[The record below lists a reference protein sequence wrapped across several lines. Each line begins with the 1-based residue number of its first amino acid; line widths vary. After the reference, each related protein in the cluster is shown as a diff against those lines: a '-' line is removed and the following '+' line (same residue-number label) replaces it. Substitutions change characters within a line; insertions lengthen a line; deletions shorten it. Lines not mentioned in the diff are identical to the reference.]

1 MVYSKQNFLEGSIIL
16 VKKPL
21 KWTSFQVVNKI
32 RWLIKN
38 HFNIKKIKVGHAGTL
53 DPLAEGLLI
62 ICTGQLTKRITEFQ
76 NLNKSYTGVFHIGA
90 TRPSF
95 DLETDI
101 DSSSCIK
108 HLKVEDILKTKDQFI
123 GNIQQTPPIFSAVK
137 IKGKKLYQ
145 YARAGEKINP
155 KKRNISV
162 FKFNILKIDLPKVF
176 FEIECSKGTYIR
188 SIANDFG
195 KKIKVGAYL
204 ESLTRTNVGSY
215 CIEKAISIDDFEK
228 KLDASLKSQ

>member
-1 MVYSKQNFLEGSIIL
+1 MVYSKQKFLEGSIIL

-155 KKRNISV
+155 KKRNISI

-195 KKIKVGAYL
+195 KQLKVGAYL
-204 ESLTRTNVGSY
+204 ENLTRTNVGNY
-215 CIEKAISIDDFEK
+215 CLEKAISIDDFEK

>member
-1 MVYSKQNFLEGSIIL
+1 MVYSKQKFLEGSIIL

-108 HLKVEDILKTKDQFI
+108 HLKVKDILKTKDQFI

-155 KKRNISV
+155 KKRNISI

-195 KKIKVGAYL
+195 KQLKVGAYL
-204 ESLTRTNVGSY
+204 ENLTRTNVGRY
-215 CIEKAISIDDFEK
+215 CLEKAISIDDFQK
-228 KLDASLKSQ
+228 KLEASLKNQ

>member
-1 MVYSKQNFLEGSIIL
+1 MVYSKQKFLEGSIIL

-145 YARAGEKINP
+145 YARVGEKINP
-155 KKRNISV
+155 KKRNISI

-195 KKIKVGAYL
+195 KQLKVGAYL
-204 ESLTRTNVGSY
+204 ENLTRTNVGSY
-215 CIEKAISIDDFEK
+215 CLEKAISIDDFEK
-228 KLDASLKSQ
+228 KLEASLKSQ

>member
-1 MVYSKQNFLEGSIIL
+1 MVYSKQKFLEGSIIL

-155 KKRNISV
+155 KKRNISI

-195 KKIKVGAYL
+195 KQLKVGAYL
-204 ESLTRTNVGSY
+204 ENLTRTNVGSY
-215 CIEKAISIDDFEK
+215 CLEKAISIDDFQK
-228 KLDASLKSQ
+228 KLEASLKNQ

>member
-1 MVYSKQNFLEGSIIL
+1 MVYSKQKFLEGSIIL

-108 HLKVEDILKTKDQFI
+108 HLKVKDILKTKDQFI

-155 KKRNISV
+155 KKRNISIL
-162 FKFNILKIDLPKVF
+162 KFNILKIDLPKVF

-195 KKIKVGAYL
+195 KQLKVGAYL
-204 ESLTRTNVGSY
+204 ENLTRTNVGSY
-215 CIEKAISIDDFEK
+215 CLEKAISIDDFEK
-228 KLDASLKSQ
+228 KLEASLKSQ

>member
-1 MVYSKQNFLEGSIIL
+1 MVYSKQKFLEGSIIL
-16 VKKPL
+16 LKKPL

-62 ICTGQLTKRITEFQ
+62 ICTGQFTKRITEFQ

-137 IKGKKLYQ
+137 IKGKKLYE

-155 KKRNISV
+155 KKRNISI

-215 CIEKAISIDDFEK
+215 CIEKAISIDDFER
-228 KLDASLKSQ
+228 KLEASLKNQ

>member
-1 MVYSKQNFLEGSIIL
+1 MVYTKQKFLEGSTIL
-16 VKKPL
+16 IKKPL

-38 HFNIKKIKVGHAGTL
+38 YFNIKKIKVGHAGTL

-62 ICTGQLTKRITEFQ
+62 LCTGQSTKKIVEFQ
-76 NLNKSYTGVFHIGA
+76 NLNKNYTGVFFIGA

-95 DLETDI
+95 DLETEI
-101 DSSSCIK
+101 NSSSSIK
-108 HLKVEDILKTKDQFI
+108 HLKTEDLIKTKDELT

-137 IKGKKLYQ
+137 IKGKKLYE
-145 YARAGEKINP
+145 YARAGQKIKP
-155 KKRNISV
+155 KKRNVSIS
-162 FKFNILKIDLPKVF
+162 KFNLLKIDLPKVF

-195 KKIKVGAYL
+195 KKLKVGAYL
-204 ESLTRTNVGSY
+204 ESLVRTSVGDYSL
-215 CIEKAISIDDFEK
+215 EKAISLDDFEK
-228 KLDASLKSQ
+228 ELIASLKNQ

>member
-1 MVYSKQNFLEGSIIL
+1 MVYSKQKFLEGSIIL

-108 HLKVEDILKTKDQFI
+108 LLKVEDILKTKDQFI

-155 KKRNISV
+155 KKRNISI

-195 KKIKVGAYL
+195 KQLKVGAYL
-204 ESLTRTNVGSY
+204 ENLTRTNVGSY
-215 CIEKAISIDDFEK
+215 CLEKAISIDDFEK
-228 KLDASLKSQ
+228 KLEASLKSQ

>member
-1 MVYSKQNFLEGSIIL
+1 MVYSKQKFLEGSIIL
-16 VKKPL
+16 LKKPL

-38 HFNIKKIKVGHAGTL
+38 HFNIKKIKVGHSGTL

-155 KKRNISV
+155 KKRNISI

-188 SIANDFG
+188 SIADDFG
-195 KKIKVGAYL
+195 KKLKVGAYL

-215 CIEKAISIDDFEK
+215 CLEKAISIDDFEK
-228 KLDASLKSQ
+228 KLEASLKNQ

>member
-1 MVYSKQNFLEGSIIL
+1 MVYSKQKFLEGSIIL

-108 HLKVEDILKTKDQFI
+108 HLKVEDILKSKDQFI

-155 KKRNISV
+155 KKRNISI

-195 KKIKVGAYL
+195 KQLKVGAYL
-204 ESLTRTNVGSY
+204 ENLTRTNVGSY
-215 CIEKAISIDDFEK
+215 CLEKAISIDDFEK
-228 KLDASLKSQ
+228 KLEASLKSQ

>member
-1 MVYSKQNFLEGSIIL
+1 MVYSKQKFLEGSIIL

-155 KKRNISV
+155 KKRNISI

-195 KKIKVGAYL
+195 KQLKVGAYL
-204 ESLTRTNVGSY
+204 ENLTRTNVGSY
-215 CIEKAISIDDFEK
+215 CLEKAISIDDFEK
-228 KLDASLKSQ
+228 KLEASLKSQ

>member
-1 MVYSKQNFLEGSIIL
+1 MVYSKQKFLEGSIIL

-62 ICTGQLTKRITEFQ
+62 ICTGQLTKKITEFQ

-155 KKRNISV
+155 KKRNISI

-195 KKIKVGAYL
+195 KQLKVGAYL
-204 ESLTRTNVGSY
+204 ENLTRTNVGSY
-215 CIEKAISIDDFEK
+215 CLEKAISIDDFQK
-228 KLDASLKSQ
+228 KLEASLKNQ

>member
-1 MVYSKQNFLEGSIIL
+1 MVYSKQKFLEGSIIL

-195 KKIKVGAYL
+195 KQLKVGAYL
-204 ESLTRTNVGSY
+204 ENLTRTNVGSY
-215 CIEKAISIDDFEK
+215 CLEKAISIDDFEK

>member
-1 MVYSKQNFLEGSIIL
+1 MVYSKKKILEGSIIL

-38 HFNIKKIKVGHAGTL
+38 HFNIKKIKVGHSGTL

-108 HLKVEDILKTKDQFI
+108 HLKIEDILKTKDQFI
-123 GNIQQTPPIFSAVK
+123 GNIEQTPPIFSAVK
-137 IKGKKLYQ
+137 IKGKKLYE
-145 YARAGEKINP
+145 YARAGEKIKP
-155 KKRNISV
+155 KKRNISI

-188 SIANDFG
+188 SIADDFG
-195 KKIKVGAYL
+195 KKLKVGAYL

-215 CIEKAISIDDFEK
+215 CLEKAISIDDFEK
-228 KLDASLKSQ
+228 KLEASLKNQ

>member
-1 MVYSKQNFLEGSIIL
+1 MVYSKQKILEGSIIL

-155 KKRNISV
+155 KKRNISI

-195 KKIKVGAYL
+195 KQLKVGAYL
-204 ESLTRTNVGSY
+204 ENLTRTNVGSY
-215 CIEKAISIDDFEK
+215 CLEKAISIDDFEK
-228 KLDASLKSQ
+228 KLEASLKSQ

>member
-1 MVYSKQNFLEGSIIL
+1 MVYSKKKFLEGSIIL

-38 HFNIKKIKVGHAGTL
+38 HFKIKKIKVGHAGTL

-108 HLKVEDILKTKDQFI
+108 HLKVEDIIKTKDQFI

-155 KKRNISV
+155 KKRNISI
-162 FKFNILKIDLPKVF
+162 FKFNILKTDLPKVF

-195 KKIKVGAYL
+195 KQLKVGAYL
-204 ESLTRTNVGSY
+204 ENLTRTNVGSY
-215 CIEKAISIDDFEK
+215 CLEKAISLDDFEK
-228 KLDASLKSQ
+228 KLEASLKN

>member
-1 MVYSKQNFLEGSIIL
+1 MVYSKQKFLEGSIIL

-145 YARAGEKINP
+145 YARAGENINP
-155 KKRNISV
+155 KKRNIS
-162 FKFNILKIDLPKVF
+162 
-176 FEIECSKGTYIR
+176 
-188 SIANDFG
+188 DF
-195 KKIKVGAYL
+195 
-204 ESLTRTNVGSY
+204 
-215 CIEKAISIDDFEK
+215 
-228 KLDASLKSQ
+228 

>member
-1 MVYSKQNFLEGSIIL
+1 MVYSKQKFLEGSIIL
-16 VKKPL
+16 LKKPL

-32 RWLIKN
+32 RWLIKI

-155 KKRNISV
+155 KKRNISI

-195 KKIKVGAYL
+195 KQLKVGAYL
-204 ESLTRTNVGSY
+204 ENLTRTNVGSY
-215 CIEKAISIDDFEK
+215 CLEKAISIDDFEK
-228 KLDASLKSQ
+228 KLEASLKSQ

>member
-1 MVYSKQNFLEGSIIL
+1 MVYSKQKFLEGSIIL

-108 HLKVEDILKTKDQFI
+108 HLKVKDILKTKDQFI

-155 KKRNISV
+155 KKRNISI

-195 KKIKVGAYL
+195 KQLKVGAYL
-204 ESLTRTNVGSY
+204 ENLTRTNVGSY
-215 CIEKAISIDDFEK
+215 CLEKAISIDDFEK
-228 KLDASLKSQ
+228 KLEASLKSQ

>member
-1 MVYSKQNFLEGSIIL
+1 MVYSKQKFLEGSIIL

-21 KWTSFQVVNKI
+21 KWSSFQVVNKI

-195 KKIKVGAYL
+195 KQLKVGAYL
-204 ESLTRTNVGSY
+204 ENLTRTNVGSY
-215 CIEKAISIDDFEK
+215 CLEKAISIDDFEK
-228 KLDASLKSQ
+228 KLEASLKSQ

>member
-1 MVYSKQNFLEGSIIL
+1 MVYSKKKFLEGSIIL
-16 VKKPL
+16 LKKPL

-108 HLKVEDILKTKDQFI
+108 HLKVKDILKTKDQFI

-195 KKIKVGAYL
+195 KQLKVGAYL
-204 ESLTRTNVGSY
+204 ENLTRTNVGSY
-215 CIEKAISIDDFEK
+215 CLEKAISIDDFQK
-228 KLDASLKSQ
+228 KLEASLKNQ

>member
-1 MVYSKQNFLEGSIIL
+1 MVYSKQKFLEGSIIL

-137 IKGKKLYQ
+137 IKGKKLYE

-155 KKRNISV
+155 KKRNISI

-195 KKIKVGAYL
+195 KQLRVGAYL
-204 ESLTRTNVGSY
+204 ENLTRTNVGSY
-215 CIEKAISIDDFEK
+215 CLEKAISLDDFEK
-228 KLDASLKSQ
+228 KLEASLKSQ

>member
-1 MVYSKQNFLEGSIIL
+1 MVYSKQKFLEGSIIL
-16 VKKPL
+16 LKKPL

-62 ICTGQLTKRITEFQ
+62 ICTGQFTKRITEFQ

-137 IKGKKLYQ
+137 IKGKKLYE

-155 KKRNISV
+155 KKRNISI
-162 FKFNILKIDLPKVF
+162 FKFNILKIDLPRVF

-195 KKIKVGAYL
+195 KQLKVGAYL
-204 ESLTRTNVGSY
+204 ENLTRTNVGSY
-215 CIEKAISIDDFEK
+215 YLEKAISIDDFEK
-228 KLDASLKSQ
+228 KLEASLKNQ

>member
-1 MVYSKQNFLEGSIIL
+1 MVYSKKKILEGSIIL

-62 ICTGQLTKRITEFQ
+62 ICTGQLTKRIAEFQ

-137 IKGKKLYQ
+137 IKGKKLYE
-145 YARAGEKINP
+145 YAREGEKISP
-155 KKRNISV
+155 KKRNICI

-188 SIANDFG
+188 SIADDFG
-195 KKIKVGAYL
+195 KKLKVGAYL

-215 CIEKAISIDDFEK
+215 CLEKAISIDDFEK
-228 KLDASLKSQ
+228 KLEASLKNQ

>member
-1 MVYSKQNFLEGSIIL
+1 MVYSKQKFLEGSIIL

-38 HFNIKKIKVGHAGTL
+38 HFTIKKIKVGHAGTL

-62 ICTGQLTKRITEFQ
+62 ICTGQLTKKITKFQ

-195 KKIKVGAYL
+195 KQLKVGAYL
-204 ESLTRTNVGSY
+204 ENLTRTNVGSY
-215 CIEKAISIDDFEK
+215 CLEKAISIDDFEK
-228 KLDASLKSQ
+228 KLEASLKSQ

>member
-1 MVYSKQNFLEGSIIL
+1 MVYSKKKFLEGSIIL
-16 VKKPL
+16 LKKPL

-155 KKRNISV
+155 KKRNISI

-195 KKIKVGAYL
+195 KQLKVGAYL
-204 ESLTRTNVGSY
+204 ENLTRTNVGSY
-215 CIEKAISIDDFEK
+215 CLEKAISIDDFEK
-228 KLDASLKSQ
+228 KLEASLKSQ

>member
-1 MVYSKQNFLEGSIIL
+1 MVYSKQKFLEGSIIL

-155 KKRNISV
+155 KKRNI
-162 FKFNILKIDLPKVF
+162 FILKFNILKIDLPKVF

-195 KKIKVGAYL
+195 KQLKVGAYL
-204 ESLTRTNVGSY
+204 ENLTRTNVGSY
-215 CIEKAISIDDFEK
+215 CLEKAISIDDFEK
-228 KLDASLKSQ
+228 KLEASLKSQ

>member
-1 MVYSKQNFLEGSIIL
+1 MVYSKQKFLEGSIIL

-76 NLNKSYTGVFHIGA
+76 DLNKSYTGAFHIGA

-155 KKRNISV
+155 KKRNISI

-195 KKIKVGAYL
+195 KQLKVGAYL
-204 ESLTRTNVGSY
+204 ENLTRTNVGSY
-215 CIEKAISIDDFEK
+215 CLEKAISIDDFEK
-228 KLDASLKSQ
+228 KLEASLKSQ

>member
-1 MVYSKQNFLEGSIIL
+1 MVYTKQKFLEGSTIL
-16 VKKPL
+16 IKKPL

-38 HFNIKKIKVGHAGTL
+38 YFNIKKIKVGHAGTL

-62 ICTGQLTKRITEFQ
+62 LCTGQSTKKIVEFQ
-76 NLNKSYTGVFHIGA
+76 NLNKNYTGVFFIGA

-95 DLETDI
+95 DLETEI
-101 DSSSCIK
+101 DSSSSIK
-108 HLKVEDILKTKDQFI
+108 HLKTEDLIKTKDELT

-137 IKGKKLYQ
+137 IKGKKLYE
-145 YARAGEKINP
+145 YARAGQKIKP
-155 KKRNISV
+155 KKRNVSIS
-162 FKFNILKIDLPKVF
+162 KFNLLKIDLPKVF

-195 KKIKVGAYL
+195 KKLKVGAYL
-204 ESLTRTNVGSY
+204 ESLVRTSVGDYSL
-215 CIEKAISIDDFEK
+215 EKAISLDDFEK
-228 KLDASLKSQ
+228 ELIASLKNQ

>member
-1 MVYSKQNFLEGSIIL
+1 MVYSKQKFLEGSIIL

-155 KKRNISV
+155 KKRNISI

-195 KKIKVGAYL
+195 KQLKVGAYL
-204 ESLTRTNVGSY
+204 ENLTRTNVGSY
-215 CIEKAISIDDFEK
+215 CLEKAISIDDFEK